1 LPGLV
6 LLIVDNL
13 RNEVVYYQE
22 QENAQKIYRKDIT
35 YMASKSFNSQK
46 GGDNASLTLLS
57 EFLEKYMPAKLKKGD
72 IIEGKVV
79 QAKKGMLLV
88 DVGGKAEGVIS
99 GRELHV
105 EDSDLAAMKT
115 GDPVFVYVLNPE
127 DEKGQ
132 IQLSLRRADILKKW
146 VELEEAKK
154 TNGTVEVVVLDANSG
169 GLLVKTKGGLP
180 GFIPSSQ
187 LDSSRLYKS
196 TRESRQEA
204 IAKMPVKLSEFIGQ
218 KIQTKIIE
226 IDKEK
231 NRIILSEKLLT
242 SGEDFSKRE
251 ETLRTAKIGDI
262 FDGTVTGVTP
272 FGLFVNAEG
281 LEGLVHLSEISWDK
295 VSDPADFHGVSD
307 KVKVQLIGLS
317 DNGKRVAY
325 SIKRLINDPW
335 ANSISQYKQ
344 GQIVHGVVQKI
355 VDYGVFVK
363 IDDGLNGLIH
373 ISELSNDLVD
383 DPSKIVKVGDELDLK
398 IISISPSDRH
408 LGLSLKRVAHDDGSL
423 PVDDVKSSKKDMLL
437 DPESRA

>member
-1 LPGLV
+1 MS
-6 LLIVDNL
+6 
-13 RNEVVYYQE
+13 
-22 QENAQKIYRKDIT
+22 A
-35 YMASKSFNSQK
+35 KSVNNT
-46 GGDNASLTLLS
+46 NASNDVLS
-57 EFLEKYMPAKLKKGD
+57 DYLQKYMPAKLKKGD
-72 IIEGKVV
+72 VIEGKVV

-88 DVGGKAEGVIS
+88 DVGAKAEGVIA
-99 GRELHV
+99 GRELHA
-105 EDSDLAAMKT
+105 EGTDILSLKQ
-115 GDPVFVYVLNPE
+115 GEPILVYVLNPE
-127 DEKGQ
+127 DDKGQ
-132 IQLSLRRADILKKW
+132 IQLSLRRADIIKKW
-146 VELEEAKK
+146 VELEEAKRS
-154 TNGTVEVVVLDANSG
+154 NDTVEVTVLDANSG

-187 LDSSRLYKS
+187 LDSARIYNSS
-196 TRESRQEA
+196 NQSRQEA
-204 IAKMPVKLSEFIGQ
+204 VSKMPVRLSEFVGQ

-251 ETLRTAKIGDI
+251 ETLRTAKVGDV

-295 VSDPADFHGVSD
+295 VSDPSDFHKVGD

-325 SIKRLINDPW
+325 SIKRLIDDPW
-335 ANSISQYKQ
+335 TNTIAGYKQ
-344 GQIVHGVVQKI
+344 GQIVRGTVQKI

-363 IDDGLNGLIH
+363 IAEGLNGLIH
-373 ISELSNDLVD
+373 ISELSNDMVE
-383 DPSKIVKVGDELDLK
+383 DPSKIVKIGDELDLK

-408 LGLSLKRVAHDDGSL
+408 LGLSLRRVKNDDGSE
-423 PVDDVKSSKKDMLL
+423 PVDEVKKGDTLL
-437 DPESRA
+437 DPEARG